1 MTKSIRI
8 AYISLADPDDRRSWS
23 GGIWSM
29 ARALER
35 HAGEVTCLGPVD
47 NQRLELK
54 SGKLLATLTRAAT
67 GRRYAPHHSL
77 FWARRHAR
85 FFQKKLA
92 GQKFDVIFAPVASS
106 IIPFLKTDIPIITL
120 SDATFAAMEGYY
132 ENYSDLLDSSRRAG
146 HELERLTLTKSACAV
161 YPSPWAAESAVR
173 DYGMPR
179 ERTAVYPL
187 GANLEE
193 PPGREEALARGRGS
207 ECRLLMLGRDW
218 ERKGGDI
225 VLEALRELLRLGIS
239 ARLTVVGCHPPVGV
253 EHPRMEVV
261 PFVNKNEPAG
271 RLRFRELLL
280 TSDFLVLPT
289 RAECYGY
296 VFAEASAFGLFSFA
310 TDTGGVPGVVS
321 DGDNGKL
328 LPLSAGGKEWAEAI
342 LEQFSDD
349 ERYIKGRLHARNAF
363 EQRLNWDAWGIR
375 TAEIMR
381 VVLAG
386 NRQSHG
392 NL

>member
-1 MTKSIRI
+1 MTSAIRI

-35 HAGEVTCLGPVD
+35 HAGEVTCLGPV
-47 NQRLELK
+47 NHQLLELK
-54 SGKLLATLTRAAT
+54 SGRLLASLAHTTT
-67 GRRYAPHHSL
+67 GKRYAPHHSL

-85 FFQKKLA
+85 FFEQQLA
-92 GQKFDVIFAPVASS
+92 GKKFDIIFAPAASS
-106 IIPFLKTDIPIITL
+106 ALAFLETDIPIISL

-132 ENYSDLLDSSRRAG
+132 ENYSELLASSRKAG
-146 HELERLTLTKSACAV
+146 HELERRTLEKSVRAV
-161 YPSPWAAESAVR
+161 YPSPWAAESAVQ

-179 ERTAVYPL
+179 ERTAIYPL
-187 GANLEE
+187 GANLDDT
-193 PPGREEALARGRGS
+193 PTRDEALARHRGS
-207 ECRLLMLGRDW
+207 ECRLLLLGRDW

-225 VLEALRELLRLGIS
+225 ALDALRELLQLGIP
-239 ARLTVVGCHPPVGV
+239 ATLTVVGCRPPAGV

-280 TSDFLVLPT
+280 SSDFLVLPT

-310 TDTGGVPGVVS
+310 TDTGGVPGVVTN
-321 DGDNGKL
+321 GDNGRL
-328 LPLSAGGKEWAEAI
+328 LPLLAGGREWAEAI
-342 LEQFSDD
+342 AEQFSDH
-349 ERYIKGRLHARNAF
+349 ERYMPGRLHARNAF

-381 VVLAG
+381 EVLLEKG
-386 NRQSHG
+386 
-392 NL
+392 